1 MGFLPDNKAEL
12 SSLPA
17 QTKLIPSGCKSGFT
31 LVELMIV
38 VAISGLVLIAILGV
52 YKAQKRIMVAQ
63 DVVVDIQQNVRT
75 ALFTLTQDIRMAG
88 YDPTL
93 SGNFGITFVGFRDLN
108 DANAVG
114 GNSALQFTGDWNDG
128 DGDGRPGP
136 PNGVVDANET
146 VTFSLY
152 EESGAAVGT
161 VTDLARNIGGGRQL
175 LAQNIQA
182 IGLAYAYDLNNDKAL
197 DTYTTTGGTQQVI
210 WAIDSDN
217 DGTLDRRLDTNGD
230 GNITNADGPG
240 AGLNELIVG
249 AQISPPVAM
258 ADIRAVRIWL
268 LAAESAAEH
277 TEYYDPNTYVV
288 GRQIITPRDNLRRR
302 LVETTV
308 QCKNMGLNE

>member
-1 MGFLPDNKAEL
+1 MHFLPENKR
-12 SSLPA
+12 
-17 QTKLIPSGCKSGFT
+17 GFT
-31 LVELMIV
+31 LVELMVV
-38 VAISGLVLIAILGV
+38 VAISGLVAIGILGA
-52 YKAQKRIMVAQ
+52 YKAQKRIMAAQ

-93 SGNFGITFVGFRDLN
+93 SGIFGITFVGFRDLN

-114 GNSALQFTGDWNDG
+114 GNSAFQFTADYNRDG
-128 DGDGRPGP
+128 VLDG
-136 PNGVVDANET
+136 NET

-152 EESGAAVGT
+152 EFGAAAGT
-161 VTDLARNIGGGRQL
+161 ITDLARNNGGGRQL

-182 IGLAYAYDLNNDKAL
+182 VGLAYAYDVDNNKNL
-197 DTYTTTGGTQQVI
+197 DTYTTTTGAQQVI

-230 GNITNADGPG
+230 GNITNLDGPG

-249 AQISPPVAM
+249 AAIATPVAM
-258 ADIRAVRIWL
+258 ADVRAVRIWL
-268 LAAESAAEH
+268 LAAENAAEH

-288 GRQIITPRDNLRRR
+288 GRQIISPRDNLRRR

>member
-1 MGFLPDNKAEL
+1 MGFLSENK
-12 SSLPA
+12 
-17 QTKLIPSGCKSGFT
+17 KGFT

-38 VAISGLVLIAILGV
+38 VAVSGLVSLAIWGA
-52 YKAQKRIMVAQ
+52 YQAQRRIMSAQ
-63 DVVVDIQQNVRT
+63 EVVTDIQENVRT
-75 ALFTLTQDIRMAG
+75 AVFTLAQDIRMAG

-93 SGNFGITFVGFRDLN
+93 SGNFGITFVGSRDLN
-108 DANAVG
+108 DNAAIG
-114 GNSALQFTGDWNDG
+114 GNSAIQFTGDWDDG

-136 PNGVVDANET
+136 ANGVVDGNET
-146 VTFSLY
+146 ITFSLY
-152 EESGAAVGT
+152 DFGADQGVVGT
-161 VTDLARNIGGGRQL
+161 MTDLAKNDGGGRQL

-182 IGLAYAYDLNNDKAL
+182 IGLAYAYDVDNNKAL
-197 DTYTTTGGTQQVI
+197 DTYTTTAVPAAQQVI

-249 AQISPPVAM
+249 AQISPAVPM
-258 ADIRAVRIWL
+258 ANVRAVRIWL

-277 TEYYDPNTYVV
+277 TKHYDPNTYVV

>member
-1 MGFLPDNKAEL
+1 MGFLPENKR
-12 SSLPA
+12 
-17 QTKLIPSGCKSGFT
+17 GFT
-31 LVELMIV
+31 LVELMVV
-38 VAISGLVLIAILGV
+38 VAVSGLVAIAIMGA
-52 YKAQKRIMVAQ
+52 YKAQKRIMEAQ
-63 DVVVDIQQNVRT
+63 EVVTDIQEHVRT
-75 ALFTLTQDIRMAG
+75 AVFTLTQDIRMAG

-108 DANAVG
+108 DNNAVG
-114 GNSALQFTGDWNDG
+114 GNSAFQFTADYDR
-128 DGDGRPGP
+128 D
-136 PNGVVDANET
+136 GVVDGNET

-152 EESGAAVGT
+152 DFGAADGVIGT
-161 VTDLARNIGGGRQL
+161 MTDLARNNGGGQQL

-182 IGLAYAYDLNNDKAL
+182 IGLAYAYDVDNNKAL
-197 DTYTTTGGTQQVI
+197 DTYTTTTGAQQVV

-249 AQISPPVAM
+249 AAIATPVAM
-258 ADIRAVRIWL
+258 ADVRAVRIWL

-277 TEYYDPNTYVV
+277 TEHYDPNTYVV
-288 GRQIITPRDNLRRR
+288 GRQILTPRDNLRRR